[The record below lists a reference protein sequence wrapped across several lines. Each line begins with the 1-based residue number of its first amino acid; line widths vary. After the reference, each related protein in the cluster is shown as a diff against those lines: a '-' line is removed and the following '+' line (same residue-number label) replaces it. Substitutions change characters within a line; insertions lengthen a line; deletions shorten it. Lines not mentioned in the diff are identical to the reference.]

1 MISYGILSYF
11 FGVSLGIIGM
21 HGFYLCS
28 SPLCLFSS
36 LCVCVCAFVCVCMC
50 KGVYISKTR
59 IHPKGRDIFHN
70 TCVSSVFLA
79 LTFHL
84 FVWSM
89 TALQAWSVLVSP
101 SATGPTPS
109 AWVGRGSGQLWSPLD
124 LPSMAWPLSPG
135 LWPNVYEAGL
145 ATPLKARVQFSGA
158 VGPKGPYHSMAR
170 LP

>member
-1 MISYGILSYF
+1 MC
-11 FGVSLGIIGM
+11 V
-21 HGFYLCS
+21 CV
-28 SPLCLFSS
+28 CL
-36 LCVCVCAFVCVCMC
+36 CVCAFVCVCMC

-101 SATGPTPS
+101 SATGPTPKCLGGKRIR
-109 AWVGRGSGQLWSPLD
+109 AALVTSG
-124 LPSMAWPLSPG
+124 PSFH
-135 LWPNVYEAGL
+135 GL
-145 ATPLKARVQFSGA
+145 APVPRTVAQCLWGRLGNTPQSQ
-158 VGPKGPYHSMAR
+158 GPILRSRRPKRP
-170 LP
+170 LPLHGQVAIVFIVIVISTKY